1 MFQTDFWEKLEE
13 QWESGRTDDQ
23 GKVPDDQGKVPDD
36 QGKVPD
42 WIGTRFS
49 KYSGRCLMGERLIG
63 SFG

>member
-13 QWESGRTDDQ
+13 QWESGRT
-23 GKVPDDQGKVPDD
+23 DD

>member
-23 GKVPDDQGKVPDD
+23 GKFPDD

-42 WIGTRFS
+42 WIGTRLT
-49 KYSGRCLMGERLIG
+49 KYSERCLMGVRVIG